1 LTAAVSADE
10 PTVDKE
16 REGEDVSM
24 EREVAGFSL
33 LSILDLVVEVRREM
47 GRDRELEGD
56 CSFVS
61 ILDLVGADEDGSV
74 REGERVVVA
83 KPAVLTFVAAG
94 AELLESGA
102 GLTLLAV
109 RVRESEVGDSPL
121 RKELNLPVR

>member
-1 LTAAVSADE
+1 M
-10 PTVDKE
+10 PT
-16 REGEDVSM
+16 
-24 EREVAGFSL
+24 
-33 LSILDLVVEVRREM
+33 
-47 GRDRELEGD
+47 
-56 CSFVS
+56 
-61 ILDLVGADEDGSV
+61 V

-94 AELLESGA
+94 AELFESGA